1 MELDCDWYNGVQMNI
16 TRIQQLQE
24 AQDRTTARINGS
36 IHYRVRYG
44 DEEDDWGAGRGL
56 LCHDCSA
63 TKGQYHVPGG
73 DVERC
78 PVCGGQ
84 AISCDDRYDDYE
96 EVSASSAD

>member
-44 DEEDDWGAGRGL
+44 DEEDDWGRGVVYFATIVRL
-56 LCHDCSA
+56 PRGSITCPDAMWSA
-63 TKGQYHVPGG
+63 
-73 DVERC
+73 
-78 PVCGGQ
+78 
-84 AISCDDRYDDYE
+84 AL
-96 EVSASSAD
+96 SAVVKLSPAMTGTTIMRR